1 LHKTFV
7 AMAGEVPEVPRLWHI
22 AAAETSL
29 RQARRQSYDARA
41 AAFDEIIAATLGNF
55 STWGD
60 LRSHPALSHDSG
72 TRNSE

>member
-1 LHKTFV
+1 
-7 AMAGEVPEVPRLWHI
+7 MAGEVREVTPLWHI

-29 RQARRQSYDARA
+29 RQARPRAYDARA
-41 AAFDEIIAATLGNF
+41 AAFDEIMAATLGNF
-55 STWGD
+55 STCGD